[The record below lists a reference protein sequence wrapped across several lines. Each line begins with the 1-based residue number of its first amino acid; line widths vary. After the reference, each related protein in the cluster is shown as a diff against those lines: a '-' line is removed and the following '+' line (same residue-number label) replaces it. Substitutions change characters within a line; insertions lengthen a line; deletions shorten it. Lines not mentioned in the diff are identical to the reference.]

1 MELKNMGKQID
12 FFENAIYTT
21 GRATDEEYLQA
32 YIKYIKTGAK
42 GTLLQDIK
50 TVAV

>member
-1 MELKNMGKQID
+1 MGKQID

-32 YIKYIKTGAK
+32 YINYIKTGTKTA
-42 GTLLQDIK
+42 LLRDMPV
-50 TVAV
+50 TM

>member
-32 YIKYIKTGAK
+32 YIKYIKTGAR
-42 GTLLQDIK
+42 GTLLRDMPV
-50 TVAV
+50 TM